1 MSNNHINVRNAVYVY
16 VSSDKKQEPGGERTI
31 IAMSKLVDHMR
42 NLPWALTTLAAVLL
56 AMTSVVTAQ
65 PNVAIV
71 FDGSGSMWGTMPGS
85 SQHKFKIVINAILKA
100 AGTIPPMTR
109 LSLVSF
115 GQKRGL
121 SGGCQTTNTLLPLST
136 FDLAVTQERL
146 NKLNPQG
153 GGPIVMGL
161 RSAAAQ
167 LATVRGQKSIILVHD
182 GPDNCGQNICE
193 AVRELHAAQPNL
205 RIHTLSLVA
214 KPQHQTDM
222 RCVVQATN
230 GQLVQVFDSDAVDGS
245 VARLMRAAF
254 ATSAPSE
261 RERPPQTTERPSN
274 SAVAANAP
282 QKPKPT
288 SRPKT
293 PGLMLSATLAPT
305 LPPIQFPLVWS
316 IEGPSGSQ
324 FPSVRKIRG
333 PQPSRILIPGKH
345 KVTLHLH
352 DRDLTKEVEVT
363 KGPRTPLVFNLD
375 AAQLSLAAVLSRG
388 GKFVQDASF
397 KVRAVQKEKSQVFWD
412 GVAPRQPLLLKP
424 GEYEVTTNTSHV
436 SVTENIKLEAGQKLN
451 HDTILNAGNLEL
463 RLEDR
468 EGLDVSK
475 TIVTVE
481 TDAPGT
487 TTGRRVVTRSVQG
500 VPTFLLPAGTYYVS
514 ARNGSITAKDQVAIA
529 AGEIVKRSLKLPAM
543 ELRVRT
549 RLGDQTAFV
558 SQGAEYRIWQ
568 LSEPDLQPLT
578 RKSSDARFDLPQG
591 RYRIESRVGQ
601 QNAVI
606 VRDFEVDK
614 TGSGEL
620 TLVHEAGTVQLGVKA
635 NPAPKSI
642 YWEVRDKGERTVW
655 RSLDNSAL
663 ITLRS
668 GDYMLLAEVDNQLS
682 RIPLKIESGL
692 HLNVELGRN

>member
-1 MSNNHINVRNAVYVY
+1 
-16 VSSDKKQEPGGERTI
+16 
-31 IAMSKLVDHMR
+31 MSKIVDHMR
-42 NLPWALTTLAAVLL
+42 NLPWALTTLAALL
-56 AMTSVVTAQ
+56 LTMTSTVIAQ

-85 SQHKFKIVINAILKA
+85 SQHKFKLVINAILKA
-100 AGTIPPMTR
+100 AGTIPPTTR

-121 SGGCQTTNTLLPLST
+121 SGGCQTTNTLLPLAT
-136 FDLAVTQERL
+136 FDLAATEERL
-146 NKLNPQG
+146 GQINPQG
-153 GGPIVMGL
+153 GGPIVKGL
-161 RSAAAQ
+161 RSAASQ
-167 LATVRGQKSIILVHD
+167 LAAAKGQKSIILVHD

-193 AVRELHAAQPNL
+193 AARELRAAQPNL

-222 RCVVQATN
+222 RCLAQATN
-230 GQLVQVFDSDAVDGS
+230 GQLLQVFDTDAVDSS
-245 VARLMRAAF
+245 VARLMRIAF
-254 ATSAPSE
+254 TADASSE
-261 RERPPQTTERPSN
+261 RERRPQTTKQPVN
-274 SAVAANAP
+274 SAVAANA
-282 QKPKPT
+282 
-288 SRPKT
+288 RPNRELIRRPRT

-316 IEGPSGSQ
+316 IEGPLGSQ

-333 PQPSRILIPGKH
+333 PQPSRILIPGAY

-352 DRDLTKEVEVT
+352 DRDLTRQVEVT
-363 KGPRTPLVFNLD
+363 KGPRTPMVFNLN
-375 AAQLSLAAVLSRG
+375 AAQLSLAAILSRG

-397 KVRAVQKEKSQVFWD
+397 KVSAIQEGNRKIYWD
-412 GVAPRQPLLLKP
+412 GVAPRQPLVLKP
-424 GEYEVTTNTSHV
+424 GEYEVTASTGFV
-436 SVTENIKLEAGQKLN
+436 SVTEKLKLEAGQKLN

-468 EGLDVSK
+468 EGIDIGK

-487 TTGRRVVTRSVQG
+487 TSGRRVVTRSVQS
-500 VPTFLLPAGTYYVS
+500 VPTFLLPAGTYYLS

-549 RLGDQTAFV
+549 RLGNQAEFV

-568 LSEPDLQPLT
+568 LSDPNLQPLT
-578 RKSSDARFDLPQG
+578 SKSSDARFDLPQG

-601 QNAVI
+601 QNAII

-620 TLVHEAGTVQLGVKA
+620 TLVHEAGTVQLGIKA
-635 NPAPKSI
+635 DPAPKSV
-642 YWEVRDKGERTVW
+642 YWEVRDQGDRTVW

-663 ITLRS
+663 ITLQS
-668 GDYMLLAEVDNQLS
+668 GNYKLLAEVDNQLS
-682 RIPLKIESGL
+682 RIPLKIESGR